1 MTSSND
7 MKLSDL
13 IKKNTRIHGNHGYI
27 SQIKKQITEF
37 PISDIVDDDGNQYV
51 DLVMEGGGVWGIA
64 LVGFTYTLE
73 QAGIRFLNLG
83 GTSAGAINAVL
94 LAALG
99 KPSEEK
105 NIELLNIFD
114 SMQLEKFIDGGFIAR
129 SLVKDLQKYEDDQ
142 SIFMKSK
149 IILKVIGAVAAR
161 KLCPKV
167 LGLNPGHK
175 FEDWLE
181 TTLTDKGISTTKEL
195 FNNLQNSNLKIRNI
209 EIRKFRPFDESRFEN
224 DFKTNVLAMVTSDII
239 TESKIVLPQM
249 APLYWENPLT
259 THPKEYV
266 RASMSI
272 PLFFEPVRRP
282 QLKEYPKDSWKVLTG
297 YEGPPP
303 ELAYLVDG
311 GITSNFPIDVFHSR
325 DCIPLC
331 PTFGV
336 KLGVDREQS
345 LKIDWI
351 LNFVGAMFD
360 TARHNSDY
368 SFVYN
373 NEDYRK
379 IITFI
384 DTAKIYNPI
393 KEAKNYIDS
402 TYANLPPKNESQK
415 YGWLEF
421 GMSTKKKAALF
432 ALGAK
437 AARDFICGN
446 QVFEVDPNE
455 KVIEPFDWRAYKVL
469 RESLVV
475 QDPPAYRKWKEQI
488 RQHSLFP

>member
-13 IKKNTRIHGNHGYI
+13 IKKNTHIHGNHGYI

-37 PISDIVDDDGNQYV
+37 PISDIVDDKGNQYV

-105 NIELLNIFD
+105 NTELLDIFD

-129 SLVKDLQKYEDDQ
+129 SLVKNLQKYEDDQ

-181 TTLTDKGISTTKEL
+181 KTLTKKGISTTKGL
-195 FNNLQNSNLKIRNI
+195 FNNLQNSNLKIRNLK
-209 EIRKFRPFDESRFEN
+209 IRKFPCFDKRRFAN
-224 DFKTNVLAMVTSDII
+224 DFKTNVLAMVTSDIT

-249 APLYWENPLT
+249 APLYWENPLN

-272 PLFFEPVRRP
+272 PLFFEPVRIKK
-282 QLKEYPKDSWKVLTG
+282 LNKYPDGSWKVLTG

-311 GITSNFPIDVFHSR
+311 GITSNFPIDVFHS
-325 DCIPLC
+325 
-331 PTFGV
+331 
-336 KLGVDREQS
+336 
-345 LKIDWI
+345 
-351 LNFVGAMFD
+351 
-360 TARHNSDY
+360 
-368 SFVYN
+368 
-373 NEDYRK
+373 
-379 IITFI
+379 
-384 DTAKIYNPI
+384 
-393 KEAKNYIDS
+393 
-402 TYANLPPKNESQK
+402 
-415 YGWLEF
+415 
-421 GMSTKKKAALF
+421 
-432 ALGAK
+432 
-437 AARDFICGN
+437 
-446 QVFEVDPNE
+446 
-455 KVIEPFDWRAYKVL
+455 
-469 RESLVV
+469 
-475 QDPPAYRKWKEQI
+475 
-488 RQHSLFP
+488 